1 MTISYKTLLNDWQ
14 AFSQS
19 ILSFIDTLGLSDARL
34 DCDHVALRVNSAQAA
49 SALEDEFSHMGNI
62 ISKNMINGRPILIIE
77 LNQPLMLGPYK
88 IDCVELPY
96 PSEKTYPVEGWEHI
110 ELVIN
115 SQAQTC
121 QELAQ
126 ALSTN
131 YPPLATLLSNESDT
145 SDISDNSIS
154 GGNNS
159 GISVKMS
166 SPKGDNERLANP
178 TIAFKQGNICVK
190 LHTHTIKAI
199 IASEQE

>member
-1 MTISYKTLLNDWQ
+1 MTINYNKLLDNWQ
-14 AFSQS
+14 DFSTS

-34 DCDHVALRVNSAQAA
+34 DCDHVALRVNSTQAA
-49 SALEDEFSHMGNI
+49 SMLEDEFSQVGKI
-62 ISKNMINGRPILIIE
+62 ISKNIINGRPIVIIE

-110 ELVIN
+110 ELVVN
-115 SQAQTC
+115 SSAQTC
-121 QELAQ
+121 DELAQ
-126 ALSTN
+126 ELSKT
-131 YPPLATLLSNESDT
+131 YPQLATLLSNESD
-145 SDISDNSIS
+145 IS
-154 GGNNS
+154 GL
-159 GISVKMS
+159 SVKMS
-166 SPKGDNERLANP
+166 SPKGDKERLANP

>member
-14 AFSQS
+14 VFSQS

-34 DCDHVALRVNSAQAA
+34 DCDHVALRANSTQAA
-49 SALEDEFSHMGNI
+49 RMLENEFSQVGKI
-62 ISKNMINGRPILIIE
+62 ISKNMINGRPIVIIE

-96 PSEKTYPVEGWEHI
+96 PSEKTYPAEGWEHI
-110 ELVIN
+110 ELVVN
-115 SQAQTC
+115 SQVQTC
-121 QELAQ
+121 EELAQ
-126 ALSTN
+126 ELSKT
-131 YPPLATLLSNESDT
+131 YPQLATLLSNESNT
-145 SDISDNSIS
+145 SDISGNSIS
-154 GGNNS
+154 GGINS

-178 TIAFKQGNICVK
+178 TIAFKQGTICVK